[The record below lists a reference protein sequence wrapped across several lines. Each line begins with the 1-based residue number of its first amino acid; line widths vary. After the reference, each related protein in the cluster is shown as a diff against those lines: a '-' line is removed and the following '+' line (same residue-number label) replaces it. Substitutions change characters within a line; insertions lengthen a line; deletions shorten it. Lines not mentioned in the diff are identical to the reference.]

1 MKCYCGRYATIMSCM
16 ACNFPFNDCGCPDRI
31 GLLECHLCYIKK
43 IHTHSV
49 CMTENLQIN
58 LIRLEDFLNEYK
70 IHIKQDIK
78 HLIQMHFNSANALY
92 ELELWLKET

>member
-1 MKCYCGRYATIMSCM
+1 
-16 ACNFPFNDCGCPDRI
+16 
-31 GLLECHLCYIKK
+31 
-43 IHTHSV
+43 
-49 CMTENLQIN
+49 MTENLQIN